1 MLIDL
6 EQFRDGGSV
15 EADVCVAGAGP
26 AGIAMARS
34 LVDAGHRVC
43 LLEAGGRDFEARTQ
57 ALYAGAS
64 VGMEYYELDHAR
76 LRMFGGTLG
85 IWGGRS
91 ALLDHIDF
99 ERRPWVEGSGWPIAR
114 DELLPWYRR
123 AHDLLELGA
132 FDYEGAGLDR
142 DLRAVWRSDDGRE
155 LDPDA
160 VAVRTWRFDTC
171 QERFG
176 WAAAAD
182 LVDAPRCTV
191 VLHAN
196 VTALRATD
204 NGDGVRSVS
213 IAALNGVKAKVRARF
228 FVLACGAIE
237 NARVLL
243 DSTDVEPGGVGNRH
257 DQVGRHFMEHPHGRI
272 GRLHVRDPYR
282 LWRVTQKRYLAD
294 GVPVA
299 PALVMGEAMQR
310 RCEALNSAV
319 TLKLQRDPGRG
330 VPINKKL
337 YLRLKHDFNPTRA
350 GRGAHHVYRAARDWL
365 QRHARD
371 PLYRWRARTG
381 RAELHL
387 IVRAEQ
393 VPNPSSRVRLGD
405 QRDALGGRRAVLDWR
420 LSDQDKLGARLLAET
435 FDQELRRLAL
445 GHVELPDWLHD
456 PDPAWPVDPTVSN
469 HPIGGYHHIG
479 TTRMSS
485 DPRRGVVDADC
496 RVHGC
501 DNLYIAG
508 SSVFS
513 TAGWANPTLSLLALA
528 LRCADHLDGR
538 LRGGMPLVGSPS
550 TQGERRG

>member
-1 MLIDL
+1 
-6 EQFRDGGSV
+6 
-15 EADVCVAGAGP
+15 
-26 AGIAMARS
+26 MARL

-228 FVLACGAIE
+228 FRAG
-237 NARVLL
+237 
-243 DSTDVEPGGVGNRH
+243 
-257 DQVGRHFMEHPHGRI
+257 
-272 GRLHVRDPYR
+272 
-282 LWRVTQKRYLAD
+282 LWRDRKC
-294 GVPVA
+294 P
-299 PALVMGEAMQR
+299 
-310 RCEALNSAV
+310 
-319 TLKLQRDPGRG
+319 
-330 VPINKKL
+330 
-337 YLRLKHDFNPTRA
+337 
-350 GRGAHHVYRAARDWL
+350 RAA
-365 QRHARD
+365 
-371 PLYRWRARTG
+371 
-381 RAELHL
+381 
-387 IVRAEQ
+387 
-393 VPNPSSRVRLGD
+393 
-405 QRDALGGRRAVLDWR
+405 
-420 LSDQDKLGARLLAET
+420 
-435 FDQELRRLAL
+435 
-445 GHVELPDWLHD
+445 
-456 PDPAWPVDPTVSN
+456 
-469 HPIGGYHHIG
+469 
-479 TTRMSS
+479 
-485 DPRRGVVDADC
+485 
-496 RVHGC
+496 
-501 DNLYIAG
+501 
-508 SSVFS
+508 
-513 TAGWANPTLSLLALA
+513 
-528 LRCADHLDGR
+528 
-538 LRGGMPLVGSPS
+538 
-550 TQGERRG
+550 